1 MEPLTRLCSSG
12 RRSPYTIR
20 FNRVSSC
27 RDFAVKFFAD
37 RGISLLGSFLVPLFP
52 RVTECLISCKYRLRL
67 MLSCLQDP
75 EPRQRSLNVPR
86 SPHRCSEIP
95 ACMSAATD

>member
-20 FNRVSSC
+20 FNRVSCC

-52 RVTECLISCKYRLRL
+52 A
-67 MLSCLQDP
+67 
-75 EPRQRSLNVPR
+75 
-86 SPHRCSEIP
+86 SPNASFP
-95 ACMSAATD
+95 ANTGSG